1 MVKGITLSLTK
12 RRDPKTKTSA
22 FIDYSFQMTE
32 GNSVTSGSFYF
43 NALTGDEEEKKFVP
57 LSWDQ
62 SHVFNTTVSI
72 SEPGTNGW
80 GVSLIG
86 KLSTG
91 WPYTPNIP
99 FAGYVPLPNSD
110 RKPFQRSLD
119 MRLYKNLSL
128 MNIGFELFMKVYN
141 VLDLRNERYV
151 FTDTGRSEYLSLIH
165 I

>member
-1 MVKGITLSLTK
+1 MGSEMCIRDRSIT
-12 RRDPKTKTSA
+12 
-22 FIDYSFQMTE
+22 
-32 GNSVTSGSFYF
+32 
-43 NALTGDEEEKKFVP
+43 
-57 LSWDQ
+57 
-62 SHVFNTTVSI
+62 
-72 SEPGTNGW
+72 EPGTNGW

-151 FTDTGRSEYLSLIH
+151 FTDTGRSEYTFINRSLQETDGFKAHYGEPGVHTWEEYFTRPDYFSPPRLITFGLSVDL
-165 I
+165 

>member
-1 MVKGITLSLTK
+1 M
-12 RRDPKTKTSA
+12 
-22 FIDYSFQMTE
+22 
-32 GNSVTSGSFYF
+32 
-43 NALTGDEEEKKFVP
+43 KKKIVP

-72 SEPGTNGW
+72 TEPGINGW
-80 GVSLIG
+80 GLSFIG

-128 MNIGFELFMKVYN
+128 MNIGFEFFMKVYN

-151 FTDTGRSEYLSLIH
+151 FTDTGRSEYTFINRSLQETEGFKAHYGEPGVHTWEEYHNRPDYYSSPRELQIGFS
-165 I
+165 IEINDIN